1 MNKVDNFQL
10 FGVTTPRDSSINK
23 DQRFVNCYPEK
34 TDDQDL
40 AIVKRPGLTSS
51 VTTGD
56 ATAGRGVY
64 SWRNTTSADKLISVW
79 SDSIYDNTSE
89 IGTDALT
96 NSTGRVWFEEAV
108 DGDLLVLEPHATTH
122 ELHYWDGTT
131 FSTLAVASHPV
142 FDGTSPT
149 EGLRPGLVQLNGYI
163 FVLSTIGRIWNSE
176 LNDHTSWIADSYI
189 KPNLAI
195 DEPMG
200 IAKHVNYLVYFGS
213 KSIVFYSDVGNPT
226 GSPLKML
233 GGTGLNIGCAASD
246 SIVNVER
253 TIFWIGK
260 GHGGGHFVAA
270 LEGLQA
276 VSVSTKWV
284 EELLDAEGANIS
296 SAYAYTC
303 RVGGHS
309 FYVLTLPT
317 TTQKTI
323 AYDTTEGVWV
333 EWTSYNG
340 ASETYFTGIA
350 SAVHNDVLYIQD
362 EDNGIVYT
370 YSPTVYQDAG
380 NTIKVLGVTRVWDVD
395 STQNKFVN
403 RLTVKGDKAAS
414 DATDLS
420 ISYSDDDYNTF
431 STARTVDM
439 NDTIPYLTRLGRT
452 KKRAFKYTFEE
463 NAPMRLRSFEID
475 YHEGKGYGY

>member
-1 MNKVDNFQL
+1 MNKLDRFTL
-10 FGVTTPRDSSINK
+10 FGVSTPRDSNVNK

-34 TDDQDL
+34 TDEQE
-40 AIVKRPGLTSS
+40 IHVVKRPGLTTS

-64 SWRNTTSADKLISVW
+64 SWRNTTSADKLISVF
-79 SDSIYDNTSE
+79 SNSIYDSASE
-89 IGTDALT
+89 IGTNALT
-96 NSTGRVWFEEAV
+96 NSSGRVWMDEAV

-131 FSTLAVASHPV
+131 FSTLSVTDHPI
-142 FDGTSPT
+142 FGASPT
-149 EGLRPGLVQLNGYI
+149 EGLRPGLVVLNGYV
-163 FVLSTIGRIWNSE
+163 FVLSTLGRIWNSE
-176 LNDHTSWIADSYI
+176 VNDHTSWIADSFI
-189 KPNLAI
+189 RPNLSQ
-195 DEPMG
+195 DEPMC

-213 KSIVFYSDVGNPT
+213 KSVVFFSDAGNPT
-226 GSPLKML
+226 GSPLKVL

-246 SIVNVER
+246 TVVNVER

-284 EELLDAEGANIS
+284 EELLDAEGSNIS

-317 TTQKTI
+317 TAQKTI
-323 AYDTTEGVWV
+323 AYDITEGVWC

-340 ASETYFTGIA
+340 STETYFTGIA
-350 SAVHNDVLYIQD
+350 STHHNGAVYIQD
-362 EDNGIVYT
+362 EDNGLVYT
-370 YSPTVYQDAG
+370 ISPSVYQDAS
-380 NTIKVLGVTRVWDVD
+380 NTIKVLGVTREWDAGNLY
-395 STQNKFVN
+395 NKFIN
-403 RLTVKGDKAAS
+403 RLTVYGDKASS
-414 DATDLS
+414 DATDLA
-420 ISYSDDDYNTF
+420 ISYSDDDYTNF
-431 STARTVDM
+431 STPRTVDM
-439 NDTIPYLTRLGRT
+439 NDIKPNLTRLGDTQR
-452 KKRAFKYTFEE
+452 RSFKYTFEE
-463 NAPMRLRSFEID
+463 NAPMRLKHFEID
-475 YHEGKGYGY
+475 YIEGKGYGY